1 MTEATKERDTSNPDE
16 VDPRKGSKTID
27 IRDMYKF
34 EPEDLAVDISTT
46 CYSNLA
52 YIQVAPRD
60 VIIDFLGLP
69 GVKRDKKMVVSGTRV
84 FMSHAAAQKLVES
97 LSALLENSY
106 NDGKLETFELPQ
118 SRDVELTTKIKRPS
132 EEKQT

>member
-106 NDGKLETFELPQ
+106 NDSSSGKPG
-118 SRDVELTTKIKRPS
+118 IP
-132 EEKQT
+132 